1 MSRPFKCPFCGSHR
15 NVRKG
20 VRVTKTMGIRKLRRC
35 KDCGRKFTPKNQLLA
50 ESTETGDVELIVQ
63 PEPDTTPE
71 TNLEENCKLLPN
83 ANEQQQE
90 QYQEE

>member
-20 VRVTKTMGIRKLRRC
+20 VRLTKTMGIRKLRRC
-35 KDCGRKFTPKNQLLA
+35 KDCGRKFTPRNQPLA
-50 ESTETGDVELIVQ
+50 ESTENEDVELIVQ
-63 PEPDTTPE
+63 PEPEVNPE

-83 ANEQQQE
+83 AQE
-90 QYQEE
+90 QHQEE